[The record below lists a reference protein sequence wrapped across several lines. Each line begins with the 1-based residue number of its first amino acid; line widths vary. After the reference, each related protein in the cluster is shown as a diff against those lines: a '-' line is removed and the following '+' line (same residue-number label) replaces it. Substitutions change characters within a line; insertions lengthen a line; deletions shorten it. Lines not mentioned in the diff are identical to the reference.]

1 MIFHSGGFLELD
13 GKFVKKSEGTYESNK
28 IIYTL
33 ISYGNSFQ
41 VVIKTHGMLLEL
53 VLSDFDFDKLRKT
66 LDDLC

>member
-1 MIFHSGGFLELD
+1 MD